1 MNGGH
6 KGPCGIS
13 KQTNKCKKS
22 AIGHYN
28 CEVSSKGACRKK
40 VSPTRSIQ
48 GLIHKFEIIIKYYE
62 IILERYRGLHLKYG
76 NIIAQLQF

>member
-1 MNGGH
+1 MNGDH

-28 CEVSSKGACRKK
+28 CEVSPHAASKA
-40 VSPTRSIQ
+40 
-48 GLIHKFEIIIKYYE
+48 
-62 IILERYRGLHLKYG
+62 
-76 NIIAQLQF
+76 